1 MTRREMLKVLAGA
14 GGSFATASVLSAV
27 APPRKRLGLGMHSY
41 GFHWQ
46 AARERSP
53 NTKFSGALEFL
64 EYCHQLG
71 AGGVQV
77 AIGSKEQSDAKRI
90 RAKAESY
97 QMYFEGQLAVP
108 KTDSDVARFETELR
122 TAKEA
127 GARVVRSVLLG
138 GRRYET
144 FRSLDAFKEFRE
156 NSWKSLTL
164 AEPVLKRHGLRLA
177 IENHKDLFVSEL
189 LEFLQRLSSEFV
201 GVCVDIGNS
210 IALLEDPLEVVQ
222 ALAPFAAST
231 HIKDMGVAEYEDGF
245 LLSEV
250 PLGEGFLDLVKIIA
264 ILQKANPAIQ
274 FNLEMITRDPLKIPC
289 LTNNYWITME
299 NRSASRLAQTLA
311 LVKKNASIKPLPRT
325 TGLPA
330 EEQLKFEDA
339 NVRQSLAYARRNLGL

>member
-14 GGSFATASVLSAV
+14 GGYFATASVLSAV

-97 QMYFEGQLAVP
+97 QMYFEGQLALP

-122 TAKEA
+122 IAKEA
-127 GARVVRSVLLG
+127 GARVVRCVLLG

-164 AEPVLKRHGLRLA
+164 A
-177 IENHKDLFVSEL
+177 
-189 LEFLQRLSSEFV
+189 
-201 GVCVDIGNS
+201 
-210 IALLEDPLEVVQ
+210 
-222 ALAPFAAST
+222 
-231 HIKDMGVAEYEDGF
+231 
-245 LLSEV
+245 
-250 PLGEGFLDLVKIIA
+250 
-264 ILQKANPAIQ
+264 
-274 FNLEMITRDPLKIPC
+274 
-289 LTNNYWITME
+289 
-299 NRSASRLAQTLA
+299 
-311 LVKKNASIKPLPRT
+311 
-325 TGLPA
+325 
-330 EEQLKFEDA
+330 
-339 NVRQSLAYARRNLGL
+339 